1 MAETKK
7 INNVES
13 FQLDHTKVLA
23 PYVRLINIEKG
34 PHGDSITNFDVRF
47 VQPNRNVIGMA
58 ALHTIEHSM
67 ASLIRNRIDGMI
79 DFSPFGCQTGFHM
92 IMWGEH
98 SSAEIAQVIKASL
111 EEIASDA
118 FDWEQVPG
126 VAEKECGNYK
136 NHSVFGA
143 KEWAKKILAEGI
155 SIDAFERKVI

>member
-1 MAETKK
+1 MAE
-7 INNVES
+7 VES

-23 PYVRLINIEKG
+23 PYIRLIDAEVG
-34 PHGDSITNFDVRF
+34 FHGDIISNFDVRF
-47 VQPNRNVIGMA
+47 VQPNQNVIGMA

-67 ASLIRNRIDGMI
+67 ASLIRDRIDGMI

-98 SSAEIAQVIKASL
+98 NPEEIAKVIKSSL

-118 FDWEQVPG
+118 FDWPQVPG

-143 KEWAKKILAEGI
+143 KEWAKKILSEGI
-155 SIDAFERKVI
+155 SSDPYERKVI